1 MTTQT
6 IDLSTTRLA
15 DCGSL
20 AWRQAMERLTAL
32 TRAYAWTGRT
42 GKSDDGPAL
51 AFGPAAR
58 AAVDAAVSEALAA
71 MLELPED
78 TQMGEAMGYGVGT
91 ARRAIRCV
99 ESGRTVGG
107 SRAPL
112 RESGEMPEQVAG
124 ADALWTEAEREEQVR
139 EVWADMSDCAATHRA
154 TLALLAEGERD
165 ASASDEAWWKRC
177 QRATRELRTIR
188 AERERLTPTPAAHDF
203 EAAARRRRSK
213 AKAARRVENARR
225 IDAARAALAR
235 LA

>member
-1 MTTQT
+1 MTQT
-6 IDLSTTRLA
+6 IDLSTARLA

-20 AWRQAMERLTAL
+20 AWRQVMERLTAL

-58 AAVDAAVSEALAA
+58 AAVDEAVSEALAA
-71 MLELPED
+71 MLDLPED
-78 TQMGEAMGYGVGT
+78 TLMGEAMGYGVGT

-99 ESGRTVGG
+99 ESGRTAGG

-112 RESGEMPEQVAG
+112 RESGDMPAQVQG
-124 ADALWTEAEREEQVR
+124 ADDLWTDAEREDQVR
-139 EVWADMSDCAATHRA
+139 EVWADMSDCASTHRA

-177 QRATRELRTIR
+177 QRATRELRAIR
-188 AERERLTPTPAAHDF
+188 KERERLTPTPRPADY
-203 EAAARRRRSK
+203 EAAARRRRAT

-225 IDAARAALAR
+225 IDAARAAAASLA
-235 LA
+235 